1 MVVFTS
7 IAVDIAISIGIGIYM
22 AMAMAMAMTIAIA
35 IALCLVGVE
44 ARNFGVD
51 FFYVSCFVDG
61 NILGIVPVGSRLDDC
76 F

>member
-7 IAVDIAISIGIGIYM
+7 IAVDIAISIGIGIY
-22 AMAMAMAMTIAIA
+22 MAMAMAMTIAIA

>member
-1 MVVFTS
+1 MVAFTS
-7 IAVDIAISIGIGIYM
+7 ISVDIASSIGIGIY
-22 AMAMAMAMTIAIA
+22 MAMAMTIAIA

>member
-7 IAVDIAISIGIGIYM
+7 IAVDIAISIGIGIY
-22 AMAMAMAMTIAIA
+22 MAMAMAMTIAIA

-61 NILGIVPVGSRLDDC
+61 NILGIVPVGSRLDDG

>member
-1 MVVFTS
+1 MVAFTS
-7 IAVDIAISIGIGIYM
+7 ISVDIASSIGIGIY
-22 AMAMAMAMTIAIA
+22 MAMAMTIAIA

-61 NILGIVPVGSRLDDC
+61 NILGMVPVGSRLDDC